1 MVSNVWIKEQMQM
14 LSEDKFRD
22 FTMRLMP
29 GVENVYGVRLPI
41 LRKIAKTIVKE
52 DWRAYLEEAL
62 DDSYEEIMLQGMVI
76 GYARMDLLE
85 LLPRIDCFVGKIDNW
100 SVCDSFCAGLKITK
114 EYREEMRLFL
124 EKYLRSQNE
133 YELRF
138 GIVMLLDYFVEEA
151 YLKGALSAF
160 DAIKHEGYY
169 VRMAV
174 AWAISI
180 YYVKFPIQ
188 VMEYL
193 KENELD
199 NWTYNKALQ
208 KITESLQVDKAA
220 KEYIRSLRR

>member
-1 MVSNVWIKEQMQM
+1 
-14 LSEDKFRD
+14 
-22 FTMRLMP
+22 
-29 GVENVYGVRLPI
+29 
-41 LRKIAKTIVKE
+41 
-52 DWRAYLEEAL
+52 
-62 DDSYEEIMLQGMVI
+62 
-76 GYARMDLLE
+76 
-85 LLPRIDCFVGKIDNW
+85 
-100 SVCDSFCAGLKITK
+100 
-114 EYREEMRLFL
+114 
-124 EKYLRSQNE
+124 
-133 YELRF
+133 
-138 GIVMLLDYFVEEA
+138 MLLDYFVEEA